1 MRTSLTF
8 SVLFWIYAKRARNN
22 QTDIYVRITLN
33 GKKVNISL
41 KQKVDVDAWDA
52 KSQKMKGNTAQAK
65 EINLYL
71 NEVKSDIMQCFR
83 DLKSEKRIL
92 TAELI
97 KARYLG
103 EDKINYSLKNIFDY
117 HNEVMTHKLKPDTMG
132 HYRTTQKYVLAYL
145 SNKYKVSDIFLQN
158 LDYEFVIG
166 FESFLRSYQSRPSQ
180 GKIGNNATMKH
191 IQRLR
196 RMATLAYNMEWID
209 RDPFIKFKPKLEKK
223 EREFLTK
230 TELQRIEDLSSPI
243 ERLTTVKDLFIFSCY
258 TGMSY
263 VDIMRL
269 NEDNIIPG
277 IDGNRWIM
285 TERIKTKTPVKIPLL
300 PIAESIIKKYGDHPR
315 TKHTDGLMPYMSNQK
330 LNSYLKEIAD
340 TCRITKNLTFHM
352 ARHTFATTVT
362 LSNGVPIETVS
373 KILGHTKIV
382 TTQIYARVVER
393 KVGDDMNTLRVKLNS
408 ISQEN
413 KGARSL

>member
-1 MRTSLTF
+1 MFNNLKMTTMRTSLTF

-132 HYRTTQKYVLAYL
+132 HYRTTQKYVL
-145 SNKYKVSDIFLQN
+145 
-158 LDYEFVIG
+158 
-166 FESFLRSYQSRPSQ
+166 
-180 GKIGNNATMKH
+180 
-191 IQRLR
+191 
-196 RMATLAYNMEWID
+196 
-209 RDPFIKFKPKLEKK
+209 
-223 EREFLTK
+223 
-230 TELQRIEDLSSPI
+230 
-243 ERLTTVKDLFIFSCY
+243 
-258 TGMSY
+258 
-263 VDIMRL
+263 
-269 NEDNIIPG
+269 
-277 IDGNRWIM
+277 
-285 TERIKTKTPVKIPLL
+285 
-300 PIAESIIKKYGDHPR
+300 
-315 TKHTDGLMPYMSNQK
+315 
-330 LNSYLKEIAD
+330 
-340 TCRITKNLTFHM
+340 
-352 ARHTFATTVT
+352 
-362 LSNGVPIETVS
+362 
-373 KILGHTKIV
+373 
-382 TTQIYARVVER
+382 
-393 KVGDDMNTLRVKLNS
+393 
-408 ISQEN
+408 
-413 KGARSL
+413 